1 MYQEL
6 KEILRKIFN
15 FIFDELRDYY
25 EANKKFFEEVIEKND
40 KEPIY
45 CKEFKLV
52 SKIVIYIL
60 ILFFILSLV
69 WVIYEI
75 FRIIYLYIYKTI
87 YYVNLTNKRLL
98 DNPLFIQ
105 VKKLTYF
112 NDYFSIDLLFLIFAT
127 TPIFILIMPLMVI
140 SLNLEITSFR
150 TPAIWVYIFIMPR
163 TIAPRIPR

>member
-15 FIFDELRDYY
+15 FIFEELRDYY

-69 WVIYEI
+69 WIIYEI

-105 VKKLTYF
+105 LEDFVYV
-112 NDYFSIDLLFLIFAT
+112 NDYFSYDTKLFWFIITIIFLLVKIQIFEFLNKDKKNNFDMLKIFC
-127 TPIFILIMPLMVI
+127 
-140 SLNLEITSFR
+140 
-150 TPAIWVYIFIMPR
+150 
-163 TIAPRIPR
+163 